1 MAKTSSKKNLLDI
14 LSEFIAHRKGL
25 PVFIGVGLA
34 LLGLI
39 LNCIPTLHS
48 SDGLW
53 GWLVQSDLFLH
64 LGVIVG
70 LIGILLGD
78 AL

>member
-1 MAKTSSKKNLLDI
+1 MAKGSSKKDLIDT
-14 LSEFIAHRKGL
+14 LSDFIAHNKGL
-25 PVFIGVGLA
+25 PVFIGIGLCIV
-34 LLGLI
+34 GLI
-39 LNCIPTLHS
+39 LICIPGLRNG
-48 SDGLW
+48 DGFV
-53 GWLVQSDLFLH
+53 GWMVNSDLLLY

>member
-1 MAKTSSKKNLLDI
+1 MKRQRRTLIDI
-14 LSEFIAHRKGL
+14 LSNFIAHNKGL
-25 PVFIGVGLA
+25 PVFVGIGLCIV
-34 LLGLI
+34 GLI
-39 LNCIPTLHS
+39 LTCIPGLRDGGGFVGWMIR
-48 SDGLW
+48 SDMVLY
-53 GWLVQSDLFLH
+53 

>member
-1 MAKTSSKKNLLDI
+1 MAKRSTRKDLIDI
-14 LSEFIAHRKGL
+14 LSNFIAHNKGL
-25 PVFIGVGLA
+25 PVFLGVGLA

-39 LNCIPTLHS
+39 LNCIPALHQAP
-48 SDGLW
+48 GFW
-53 GWLVQSDLFLH
+53 GWLVQTNLLLH